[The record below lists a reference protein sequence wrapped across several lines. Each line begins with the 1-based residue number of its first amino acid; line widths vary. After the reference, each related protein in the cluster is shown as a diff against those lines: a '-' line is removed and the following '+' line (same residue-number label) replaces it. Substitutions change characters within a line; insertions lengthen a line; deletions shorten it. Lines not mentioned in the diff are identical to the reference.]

1 MRRRMERV
9 VWSLCGVALVSATGC
24 SALRDMGFESRGA
37 QLARKYREES
47 AELASKA
54 AELETRLA
62 SSQSER
68 DKIQGKLSQLEKDRA
83 EMLARLST
91 SREGMASERLSKLA
105 SELGALGRPIIGPH
119 GNKGVRL
126 ASDLLFDPGKT
137 EIKKSAIP
145 VLTKVASLIKQ
156 LDSSVTV
163 FIDGHTDSD
172 PLNVTKKLYHNNYGL
187 GAARANAVAKKLV
200 ELGAP
205 RERLSTRSFGQDN
218 PIASNASPAGKAQN
232 RRVEIT
238 FAPTTNT
245 AARLTK
251 ATSF

>member
-1 MRRRMERV
+1 MKLRMGRI
-9 VWSLCGVALVSATGC
+9 VWSLCGIALVSATGC

-37 QLARKYREES
+37 RLARKYRE
-47 AELASKA
+47 ANVELAAKM

-68 DKIQGKLSQLEKDRA
+68 DNMQGKLSQLEKDRA
-83 EMLARLST
+83 EMLARAA
-91 SREGMASERLSKLA
+91 ASPDGAAGERLSKLA
-105 SELGALGRPIIGPH
+105 SDLGALGRPIVGPQ
-119 GNKGVRL
+119 GNRGVRL
-126 ASDLLFDPGKT
+126 ASDLLFEPGKT

-145 VLTKVASLIKQ
+145 VLTKVAALIKQ

-205 RERLSTRSFGQDN
+205 RERLSTRSFGQDS
-218 PIASNASPAGKAQN
+218 PIASNATPVGKAQN

-238 FAPTTNT
+238 FVPTRDT
-245 AARLTK
+245 ATGVTK

>member
-1 MRRRMERV
+1 MKPRMGWF
-9 VWSLCGVALVSATGC
+9 VWSLFGCVLVSGTGC
-24 SALRDMGFESRGA
+24 SVLRDMGFESRGA
-37 QLARKYREES
+37 RLARKYREES
-47 AELASKA
+47 MQLASKTE
-54 AELETRLA
+54 ELETRLA

-68 DKIQGKLSQLEKDRA
+68 DKIQGKLSQVEKDRA
-83 EMLARLST
+83 EMLARLSA
-91 SREGMASERLSKLA
+91 SREGVAAARLNKLA
-105 SELGALGRPIIGPH
+105 SDLGALGRPIVGPH

-126 ASDLLFDPGKT
+126 ASDLLFDPGKV
-137 EIKKSAIP
+137 EVKKTAIP
-145 VLTKVASLIKQ
+145 VLTKVAALIKQ

-205 RERLSTRSFGQDN
+205 RERISTRSFGQDN
-218 PIASNASPAGKAQN
+218 PIASNSTAVGKAQN

-238 FAPTTNT
+238 FAPTTET
-245 AARLTK
+245 PVRVTK